1 MKYPITPD
9 YIQKMPK
16 ELQRLY
22 LALEAYILKDIAQ
35 RFIDADTAQQT
46 AIDKIRMLQR
56 RGYSLKDIEAYI
68 KQFTGWTEAEFDKV
82 MKDAVDRNQ
91 RYFDYVISKADV
103 FGDTFDSAAMQ
114 AEIDA
119 ITRQTRGALTNITQ
133 SLGFSIK
140 SGGKVVFLPL
150 ASAYQRVLDDAAI
163 KVLSGGESYGTAIQS
178 AINELT
184 ESGVRAV
191 TYERVDVNGTHRVR
205 SEHVDVA
212 VRRAVFTGIT
222 QISGKYSDAL
232 MEQTD
237 TPYVEVTAHRGARD
251 VVRPGIP
258 WSSHKAWQGKVY
270 SKQSGDKYPSVYEV
284 CGLGHV
290 EGLEGANCRHLHYPW
305 YEGISER
312 TYTDEDLENIDPPP
326 FTYQGREYN
335 AYQATQ
341 KMRQIERTIRK
352 LKRQRDGYDKNADEY
367 KALNA
372 RVKRLF
378 SDYSEFSKLSG
389 NPKQVGR
396 TYT

>member
-9 YIQKMPK
+9 YIQRMPK

-22 LALEAYILKDIAQ
+22 LALEEYILNDIAQ
-35 RFIDADTAQQT
+35 RFLDADAAQQT

-56 RGYSLKDIEAYI
+56 RGYSLKDIEDYI
-68 KQFTGWTEAEFDKV
+68 KKFTGWTDAEYDRV

-91 RYFDYVISKADV
+91 RYFDYVISKADIV
-103 FGDTFDSAAMQ
+103 ADTFDSAAMQ
-114 AEIDA
+114 AEVDA
-119 ITRQTRGALTNITQ
+119 ITRQTHGELVNITR
-133 SLGFSIK
+133 SLGFSIRR
-140 SGGKVVFLPL
+140 GAQVTFLPL
-150 ASAYQRVLDDAAI
+150 ANAYQRVLDDAAI
-163 KVLSGGESYGTAIQS
+163 KVLSGGESYGSAIQS

-184 ESGVRAV
+184 ESGVRTV
-191 TYERVDVNGTHRVR
+191 TYERVDKNGNTRVR
-205 SEHVDVA
+205 SDHLDVA

-222 QISGKYSDAL
+222 QVSGKYSDAL

-237 TPYVEVTAHRGARD
+237 TPYVEITAHRGARD
-251 VVRPGIP
+251 VERAGVP
-258 WSSHKAWQGKVY
+258 WASHKKWQGKVY
-270 SKQSGDKYPSVYEV
+270 SKNSGDKYPSVYDT
-284 CGLGHV
+284 CGLGQV
-290 EGLEGANCRHLHYPW
+290 DGLEGANCRHLHYPW
-305 YEGISER
+305 FEGISER

-326 FTYQGREYN
+326 FTYQGREYS

-352 LKRQRDGYDKNADEY
+352 VKRQRDGYEKGTDGY

-372 RVKRLF
+372 RVRTLF
-378 SDYSEFSKLSG
+378 QQYSEFSKLSG

>member
-9 YIQKMPK
+9 YIQRMPK

-22 LALEAYILKDIAQ
+22 LALEAYILEDIAQ
-35 RFIDADTAQQT
+35 RFLDADAAQQT

-56 RGYSLKDIEAYI
+56 RGYSLKDIEDYI
-68 KQFTGWTEAEFDKV
+68 KKFTGWTDAEYDRV

-91 RYFDYVISKADV
+91 RYFDYVISKADIV
-103 FGDTFDSAAMQ
+103 ADTFDSAAMQ
-114 AEIDA
+114 AEVDA
-119 ITRQTRGALTNITQ
+119 ITRQTHGELVNITR
-133 SLGFSIK
+133 SLGFSIRR
-140 SGGKVVFLPL
+140 GAQVTFLPL
-150 ASAYQRVLDDAAI
+150 ANAYQRVLDDAAI
-163 KVLSGGESYGTAIQS
+163 KVLSGGESYGSAIQS

-184 ESGVRAV
+184 ESGVRTV
-191 TYERVDVNGTHRVR
+191 TYERVDRNGNARVR
-205 SEHVDVA
+205 SDHLDVA

-232 MEQTD
+232 MEQTE
-237 TPYVEVTAHRGARD
+237 TPYIEVTAHRGARD
-251 VVRPGIP
+251 VERAGIP
-258 WSSHKAWQGKVY
+258 WASHKKWQGKVY
-270 SKQSGDKYPSVYEV
+270 SKNSGDIYPSVYDV
-284 CGLGHV
+284 CGLGQV
-290 EGLEGANCRHLHYPW
+290 DGLEGANCRHLHYPW
-305 YEGISER
+305 FEGISER

-326 FTYQGREYN
+326 FTYQGREYS

-352 LKRQRDGYDKNADEY
+352 VKRQRDGYEKGTDEY

-372 RVKRLF
+372 RVRTLF
-378 SDYSEFSKLSG
+378 QQYSEFSKLSG